1 MAIHKG
7 KIFAVTSTKGGTGK
21 TTTVLNLAG
30 VFSLQNK
37 KTLILDLDLYSSA
50 VAASLNLNYKKDL
63 FNLVEDL
70 HNKKFDY
77 IENYVT
83 KYNEYID
90 VLPAP
95 KDPRHANKIDGKYL
109 NIVLNELSMKYD
121 IILLDT
127 NRYLSEPI
135 LVAFDQCDYIIY
147 VLSNDPIDLKSMKT
161 MISIYK
167 NMEQKNYKII
177 LNEALDVQ
185 RNYFSNYDI
194 KNIIKSNIDY
204 TIPNSFYIKNIDK
217 YVLDGEIL
225 TLNKKIRSSRKKAI
239 QNFEMI
245 ANSLLKEKKN

>member
-1 MAIHKG
+1 MAVHKA

-30 VFSLQNK
+30 IFSLQNK

-63 FNLVEDL
+63 FSLVDDL
-70 HNKKFDY
+70 HNKKFDF

-83 KYNEYID
+83 KYNEFID

-95 KDPRHANKIDGKYL
+95 KDPRHANHINGKYF
-109 NIVLNELSMKYD
+109 NIILNEVSMKYD

-127 NRYLSEPI
+127 NRYLSELI
-135 LVAFDQCDYIIY
+135 LVAFDQCDYILY
-147 VLSNDPIDLKSMKT
+147 VMSNDPIDLKSMKT

-167 NMEQKNYKII
+167 NMEQDNYKII
-177 LNEALDVQ
+177 LNEAKDIQ
-185 RNYFSNYDI
+185 RNFFSNYDI

-225 TLNKKIRSSRKKAI
+225 TLNKKIRSSHKKAI
-239 QNFEMI
+239 KNFEMI
-245 ANSLLKEKKN
+245 ANNLLKEKKN

>member
-95 KDPRHANKIDGKYL
+95 KDPRHVNKIDGKYL

-239 QNFEMI
+239 KNFEMI

>member
-1 MAIHKG
+1 MAVHKG

-30 VFSLQNK
+30 IFSLQNK

-50 VAASLNLNYKKDL
+50 VAASLNLNYKYDL

-70 HNKKFDY
+70 HNKKFDF

-90 VLPAP
+90 VLPSP

-109 NIVLNELSMKYD
+109 NIVLTELSMKYD

-135 LVAFDQCDYIIY
+135 LVAFDRCDYIIY

-161 MISIYK
+161 MVSIYK
-167 NMEQKNYKII
+167 NMEQKNYKIV

-194 KNIIKSNIDY
+194 KNMIKSNIDY
-204 TIPNSFYIKNIDK
+204 TIPNNFYIKNIDK

-225 TLNKKIRSSRKKAI
+225 TLNKKIRASRKKAI
-239 QNFEMI
+239 HNFEMI
-245 ANSLLKEKKN
+245 ANNLLKEKKN

>member
-204 TIPNSFYIKNIDK
+204 TIPNNFYIKNIDK

>member
-95 KDPRHANKIDGKYL
+95 KDPRHVNKIDGKYL

-147 VLSNDPIDLKSMKT
+147 ILSNDPIDLKSMKT

-239 QNFEMI
+239 KNFEMI

>member
-147 VLSNDPIDLKSMKT
+147 ILSNDPIDLKSMKT